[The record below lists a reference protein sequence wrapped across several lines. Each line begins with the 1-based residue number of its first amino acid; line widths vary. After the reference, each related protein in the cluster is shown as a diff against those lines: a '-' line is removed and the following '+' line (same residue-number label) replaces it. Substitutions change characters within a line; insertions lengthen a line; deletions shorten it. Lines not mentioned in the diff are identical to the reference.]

1 MAPEGR
7 RKLAGILL
15 VAASGLAFGL
25 LSIFNRQAGA
35 LGLGVPTLLAFR
47 FLIAAA
53 VLWAWLIARGTTL
66 RLPLRTALGL
76 MAMGGLYVV
85 EAGLYFLSARRIPV
99 ALTAVL
105 LYLYPA
111 LVAVVTWMRGRHAFT
126 GRDGLALALSL
137 AGTALA
143 VGRLGGATDTL
154 GVLMGLATA
163 VGYTT
168 YLLLGERV
176 QRGVPTLVAAAFVI
190 TTAGAGFLG
199 WALAAGEWQPL
210 VALQAWQPLLG
221 LAFLCTVLP
230 IPLHLAGLAR
240 IGAPKAAMVSTT
252 EPISAAC
259 FGALLLHEIP
269 SATQAM
275 GAGLILAA
283 VVLLAVERTGMEP
296 LPER

>member
-1 MAPEGR
+1 MSEGG
-7 RKLAGILL
+7 RKLTGILL

-25 LSIFNRQAGA
+25 LSIFNRQAAA

-47 FLIAAA
+47 FLLAAT
-53 VLWAWLIARGTTL
+53 VLWTWLLARGTPV
-66 RLPLRTALGL
+66 RLPMKTTLGL

-111 LVAVVTWMRGRHAFT
+111 LVAVAAWLRGRHAFT
-126 GRDGLALALSL
+126 GRDALALALSL

-143 VGRLGGATDTL
+143 VGRMGGATDTL

-163 VGYTT
+163 VGYTI

-176 QRGVPTLVAAAFVI
+176 QQGLPTLVVAACVI
-190 TTAGAGFLG
+190 TTAGFGFLG
-199 WALAAGEWQPL
+199 WALISHAWQPAL
-210 VALQAWQPLLG
+210 ALQAWKPLVGIAL
-221 LAFLCTVLP
+221 LCTVLP

-252 EPISAAC
+252 EPIAAAC
-259 FGALLLHEIP
+259 FGALLLHEFP
-269 SATQAM
+269 TPLQAL
-275 GAGLILAA
+275 GALLILVA
-283 VVLLAVERTGMEP
+283 VVLLAVERTEAEP

>member
-1 MAPEGR
+1 MSEGGR
-7 RKLAGILL
+7 RLTGILL

-25 LSIFNRQAGA
+25 LSIFNRQAAA

-53 VLWAWLIARGTTL
+53 VLWSWILVRGMAI
-66 RLPLRTALGL
+66 RLPLRTGMGL
-76 MAMGGLYVV
+76 LAMGGLYVV

-111 LVAVVTWMRGRHAFT
+111 LVAVAAWLRGRHAFT
-126 GRDGLALALSL
+126 GRDGLALTLSL
-137 AGTALA
+137 GGTALA
-143 VGRLGGATDTL
+143 VGRLGGGTDSL

-176 QRGVPTLVAAAFVI
+176 QRGVPTLVVSACVI
-190 TTAGAGFLG
+190 TTAGFGFLG
-199 WALAAGEWQPL
+199 WALATGTWQPA
-210 VALQAWQPLLG
+210 VALQAWKPLLG
-221 LAFLCTVLP
+221 LAFLCTLLP

-252 EPISAAC
+252 EPLSTAC
-259 FGALLLHEIP
+259 FGAFLLHEIP
-269 SATQAM
+269 TGLQAF
-275 GAGLILAA
+275 GGLLILGA
-283 VVLLAVERTGMEP
+283 VFLLAVERNEAEP
-296 LPER
+296 IPER

>member
-1 MAPEGR
+1 MSEGG
-7 RKLAGILL
+7 RKLTGILL

-25 LSIFNRQAGA
+25 LSIFNRQAAA

-47 FLIAAA
+47 FLLAAA
-53 VLWAWLIARGTTL
+53 VLWTWLLARGTPV
-66 RLPLRTALGL
+66 RLPLKTTLGL

-111 LVAVVTWMRGRHAFT
+111 LVAVAAWLRGRHAFT

-137 AGTALA
+137 GGTALA

-163 VGYTT
+163 VGYTI

-176 QRGVPTLVAAAFVI
+176 QQGLPTLVVAACVI
-190 TTAGAGFLG
+190 TTAGFGFLG
-199 WALAAGEWQPL
+199 WALVSHAWQPAL
-210 VALQAWQPLLG
+210 ALQAWKPLVGIAL
-221 LAFLCTVLP
+221 LCTVLP

-269 SATQAM
+269 TPLQAL
-275 GAGLILAA
+275 GAFLILVA
-283 VVLLAVERTGMEP
+283 VVLLAVERTEAEP

>member
-1 MAPEGR
+1 MSEGG
-7 RKLAGILL
+7 RKLTGILL

-25 LSIFNRQAGA
+25 LSIFNRHAAA

-47 FLIAAA
+47 FLLAAA
-53 VLWAWLIARGTTL
+53 LLWTWLLARGTPL
-66 RLPLRTALGL
+66 RLPLKTTFGL

-111 LVAVVTWMRGRHAFT
+111 LVAVAAWLRGRHAFT

-137 AGTALA
+137 GGTALA
-143 VGRLGGATDTL
+143 VGRLGGGTDTL

-163 VGYTT
+163 VGYTV

-176 QRGVPTLVAAAFVI
+176 QQGLPTLVVAACVI
-190 TTAGAGFLG
+190 TTAGFGFLG
-199 WALAAGEWQPL
+199 WALIAQAWQPAL
-210 VALQAWQPLLG
+210 ALQAWKPLVGIAL
-221 LAFLCTVLP
+221 LCTVLP

-252 EPISAAC
+252 EPICAAL
-259 FGALLLHEIP
+259 FGALLLHEVP
-269 SATQAM
+269 TALQAV
-275 GAGLILAA
+275 GAVLILIA
-283 VVLLAVERTGMEP
+283 VVLLAVERTEAEP

>member
-1 MAPEGR
+1 MSER
-7 RKLAGILL
+7 SRTLTGILL

-25 LSIFNRQAGA
+25 LSIFNRQAAA

-53 VLWAWLIARGTTL
+53 VLWSWLLARGVTV
-66 RLPLRTALGL
+66 RLPLGTAIGL

-111 LVAVVTWMRGRHAFT
+111 LVAVVTWLRGRHAFT

-137 AGTALA
+137 GGTALA

-176 QRGVPTLVAAAFVI
+176 QRGLPTLVVAACVI
-190 TTAGAGFLG
+190 TTAGFGFLA
-199 WALAAGEWQPL
+199 WALLSHAWQPA
-210 VALQAWQPLLG
+210 VALQAWKPLLG
-221 LAFLCTVLP
+221 LACLCTLLP

-252 EPISAAC
+252 EPISAAI

-269 SATQAM
+269 NALQAV
-275 GAGLILAA
+275 GASLILIA
-283 VVLLAVERTGMEP
+283 VVLLAVERTEAEP

>member
-1 MAPEGR
+1 MPER
-7 RKLAGILL
+7 SRTLTGILL

-25 LSIFNRQAGA
+25 LSIFNRQAAA

-47 FLIAAA
+47 FLIAAS
-53 VLWAWLIARGTTL
+53 VLWCWVLARGISFRMSLGTTV
-66 RLPLRTALGL
+66 GL

-111 LVAVVTWMRGRHAFT
+111 LVAVVTWLRGRHAFT

-137 AGTALA
+137 GGTALA
-143 VGRLGGATDTL
+143 VGRVGGATDTL

-168 YLLLGERV
+168 YLLLGEQV
-176 QRGVPTLVAAAFVI
+176 QKGLPTLVVATCVI
-190 TTAGAGFLG
+190 TTAGLGFLG
-199 WALAAGEWQPL
+199 WALLTHAWQPAL
-210 VALQAWQPLLG
+210 ALQAWKPLLG
-221 LAFLCTVLP
+221 LAFLCTLLP

-252 EPISAAC
+252 EPICAAL

-269 SATQAM
+269 TVLQAVGAT
-275 GAGLILAA
+275 LILIA
-283 VVLLAVERTGMEP
+283 VVLLAVERTEAEP

>member
-1 MAPEGR
+1 MSEAR
-7 RKLAGILL
+7 RKFTGILL

-25 LSIFNRQAGA
+25 LSIFNRQAAA

-47 FLIAAA
+47 FLIAAV
-53 VLWAWLIARGTTL
+53 VLWSWIFARGTTI
-66 RLPLRTALGL
+66 RLPRRTVLGL

-111 LVAVVTWMRGRHAFT
+111 LVAVVTWLRGRHAFT
-126 GRDGLALALSL
+126 SRDGLALALSL
-137 AGTALA
+137 GGTVLA

-163 VGYTT
+163 VGYTV

-176 QRGVPTLVAAAFVI
+176 QQGLPTLVVAACVI
-190 TTAGAGFLG
+190 TTAGFGFLG
-199 WALAAGEWQPL
+199 WAVVSHSWQP
-210 VALQAWQPLLG
+210 ALAIQAWKPLLG
-221 LAFLCTVLP
+221 IALLCTVLP

-252 EPISAAC
+252 EPICAAL
-259 FGALLLHEIP
+259 FGALLLHEVP
-269 SATQAM
+269 TALQAV
-275 GAGLILAA
+275 GAVLILIA
-283 VVLLAVERTGMEP
+283 VVLLAVERTEAEP

>member
-1 MAPEGR
+1 MSDPKR
-7 RKLAGILL
+7 TLTGILL
-15 VAASGLAFGL
+15 VAASGLAFGM

-53 VLWAWLIARGTTL
+53 ALWAWLLARGGTV
-66 RLPLRTALGL
+66 RIPLGTVLGL
-76 MAMGGLYVV
+76 MAMGALYVV

-111 LVAVVTWMRGRHAFT
+111 LVAVVTWLRGRHPFT
-126 GRDGLALALSL
+126 GRDALALGLSL
-137 AGTALA
+137 GGTALA

-176 QRGVPTLVAAAFVI
+176 QRGLPTLQVAACVI
-190 TTAGAGFLG
+190 TTAGFGFLG
-199 WALAAGEWQPL
+199 WALATDAWQPML
-210 VALQAWQPLLG
+210 ALQAWKPLLG
-221 LAFLCTVLP
+221 IAFLCTVLP

-240 IGAPKAAMVSTT
+240 IGAPRAAMVSTT

-259 FGALLLHEIP
+259 FGALLLNEIP
-269 SATQAM
+269 TPMQAL
-275 GAGLILAA
+275 GALFILGA
-283 VVLLAVERTGMEP
+283 VVLLAVERSEAEP

>member
-1 MAPEGR
+1 MSDPR
-7 RKLAGILL
+7 RTLTGILL
-15 VAASGLAFGL
+15 VAASGLAFGM

-53 VLWAWLIARGTTL
+53 ALWAWLILRGGL
-66 RLPLRTALGL
+66 VPLRPGTVLGL
-76 MAMGGLYVV
+76 MAMGALYVV

-111 LVAVVTWMRGRHAFT
+111 LVAVVTWLRGRHAFT

-137 AGTALA
+137 GGTALA
-143 VGRLGGATDTL
+143 VGRIGGATDTL

-176 QRGVPTLVAAAFVI
+176 QRGLPTLQVAACVI
-190 TTAGAGFLG
+190 TTAAFGFLA
-199 WALAAGEWQPL
+199 WALAAK
-210 VALQAWQPLLG
+210 AWQPALALHAWKPLLG
-221 LAFLCTVLP
+221 IAFLCTVLP

-240 IGAPKAAMVSTT
+240 IGAPRAAMVSTT
-252 EPISAAC
+252 EPIAAAC
-259 FGALLLHEIP
+259 LGALLLHEIP
-269 SATQAM
+269 TPLQAL
-275 GAGLILAA
+275 GAALILVA
-283 VVLLAVERTGMEP
+283 VVLLAVERSAAEL